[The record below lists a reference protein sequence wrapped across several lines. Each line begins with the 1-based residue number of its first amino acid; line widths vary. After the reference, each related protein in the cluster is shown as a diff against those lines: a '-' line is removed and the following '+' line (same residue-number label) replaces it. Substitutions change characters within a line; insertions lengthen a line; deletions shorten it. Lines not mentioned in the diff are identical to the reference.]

1 MSGPSPAVARSEGPA
16 DKGPSLMAWRS
27 TLTYEDELSPELQ
40 RYIAALLDGRITGHR
55 CPSCSRVYVPGK
67 GFCPLCMALTTERDE
82 VAVSDRGVVT
92 GFTVIT
98 PVAYPGQHQT
108 EPFVYAS
115 VLLDGASSVLA
126 GMEAG
131 QDIIGIPHDQIRA
144 GMRVRAVWKEP
155 ADRSMDDITSRG
167 WGCLA
172 GVITGF
178 TPTAEPDADP
188 ADYRGSLV

>member
-1 MSGPSPAVARSEGPA
+1 MLDPGVSGDSRPPM
-16 DKGPSLMAWRS
+16 MAQRI
-27 TLTYEDELSPELQ
+27 TLTYQDELTPELR
-40 RYIAALLDGRITGHR
+40 RYIAALMDGRITGHR
-55 CPSCSRVYVPGK
+55 CPECGRVFVPGK
-67 GFCPLCMALTTERDE
+67 GFCPLCMTPTTERDE
-82 VAVSDRGVVT
+82 VEVGDHGVVT

-115 VLLDGASSVLA
+115 VRLDGASSVLA

-144 GMRVRAVWKEP
+144 GLRVRAVWKEP
-155 ADRSMDDITSRG
+155 AERSMDDITSRG

-172 GVITGF
+172 GVISGF
-178 TPTAEPDADP
+178 TPTGEADADP
-188 ADYRGSLV
+188 AGYRGSLV